1 MKSFF
6 TRLLYARD
14 LYFFLLGIRSFLG
27 RSAVLVFSICFLAG
41 YMALTY
47 TLLIKVDSLILQ
59 KTGFAF
65 EQISHEISGDIHSP
79 EMRSRIEGII
89 VNSEI
94 PTIVTDTALQPVAWE
109 QVPLK
114 GAGSFFNTRHLDA
127 DDTSDEVRA
136 YIATRVISLKKNFP
150 PRPIYRS
157 DSSGIAGYIIFGK
170 SAMTANLT
178 WLFSIIAMLFL
189 GLTIF
194 MYVSFYNMRMNER
207 SNLWV
212 GLAKET
218 AHQLGTP
225 LTALMGWVEYLR
237 STGDGESTM
246 TPVEMIGQIEKICN
260 DMDSDL
266 SRLRKISS
274 RFSHIGSV
282 PVLTQCDINKVLS
295 DCLDYFKVRLPL
307 LRRKIEIGQHFGAL
321 PLINANCELL
331 EWVFENLLK
340 NSVDAIQHE
349 SGKIDITTE
358 FLEKERVVRVYHSD
372 NGKGITWEAHKKIF
386 SPGFTTKK
394 RGWGLGLTLAKR
406 IIEDYHQGK
415 IFVHWSRKN
424 KGTIFCIDLPLKAQ
438 TRRVKKP

>member
-27 RSAVLVFSICFLAG
+27 RSAVLIFSICCLIG

-47 TLLIKVDSLILQ
+47 TLLMKVDSLIIQ
-59 KTGFAF
+59 KTAFAS
-65 EQISHEISGDIHSP
+65 ERLSREIFGDIRTP
-79 EMRSRIEGII
+79 AMRNKIADII

-94 PTIVTDTALQPVAWE
+94 PTIVTDTAWQPLMWEHVPWSDGGFFSHKGHLGTQDTGTAAQAYVA
-109 QVPLK
+109 
-114 GAGSFFNTRHLDA
+114 A
-127 DDTSDEVRA
+127 
-136 YIATRVISLKKNFP
+136 RVAMLRKTVTP
-150 PRPIYRS
+150 HPIYQR
-157 DSSGIAGYIIFGK
+157 DNSGVIGYIIFGK
-170 SAMTANLT
+170 STIISSLT
-178 WLFSIIAMLFL
+178 WLFSILAMLFL
-189 GLTIF
+189 GFTIF

-212 GLAKET
+212 ALAKET

-237 STGDGESTM
+237 STGDSESTM
-246 TPVEMIGQIEKICN
+246 KPPEMIGQIEKICG
-260 DMDSDL
+260 DMDNDL

-274 RFSHIGSV
+274 RFSQIGSI
-282 PVLTQCDINKVLS
+282 PVLRQCDVNHVLS
-295 DCLDYFKVRLPL
+295 DCLDYFKIRLPL
-307 LRRKIEIGQHFGAL
+307 LKRRIQIEQHFGNI
-321 PLINANCELL
+321 PLVNANSELL

-349 SGKIDITTE
+349 SGKIEITSE
-358 FLEKERVVRVYHSD
+358 FLEKEQVVRVYHGD

-424 KGTIFCIDLPLKAQ
+424 KGTIFCIDLPFQ
-438 TRRVKKP
+438 TQKKQR